1 MGQGTTRVAET
12 NGGASRVGELGGEIT
27 EVRHRLDSLVVE
39 LDRRRHNATN
49 WKHHLR
55 RHSGSLAIGAVA
67 FTAALAAPL
76 VLARRRARRRHIL
89 SVPAAVLGQRAHR
102 LTEAL
107 ARVTRP
113 PDRPDRPDAPAAL
126 GVGKSTVVGLLVMI
140 AQVIVT
146 TWMRSMLDRPRA

>member
-12 NGGASRVGELGGEIT
+12 NGGAGRVRELGGEIT

-55 RHSGSLAIGAVA
+55 RHAGSLAIGAVA

-76 VLARRRARRRHIL
+76 VLARRRARRRRIL
-89 SVPAAVLGQRAHR
+89 GIPAAALGQRALR
-102 LTEAL
+102 LADAL
-107 ARVTRP
+107 ARVRRP
-113 PDRPDRPDAPAAL
+113 PDPREAPAAL

-140 AQVIVT
+140 AQVVVT
-146 TWMRSMLDRPRA
+146 TWMRSILDRPRA